1 MFPNAFHSVS
11 CAPLGQSDHNLIFL
25 IPVYRCKSK
34 HIIPV
39 KRVVKEWSVEEI
51 DMLRDCLEVTD
62 WSVFKES
69 CFDLNEYTE
78 VVTSYISFCETVC
91 VPSKAVTI
99 YNNNKPWFNKEI
111 KILWREKHKAFKSG
125 IRAL

>member
-1 MFPNAFHSVS
+1 
-11 CAPLGQSDHNLIFL
+11 
-25 IPVYRCKSK
+25 
-34 HIIPV
+34 
-39 KRVVKEWSVEEI
+39 
-51 DMLRDCLEVTD
+51 MLRDCLEVTD

-69 CFDLNEYTE
+69 CVDLNEYTE

-125 IRAL
+125 DKELYKIIKGDFVKAVKKAKGNYKCTLENKLKINDTYGV